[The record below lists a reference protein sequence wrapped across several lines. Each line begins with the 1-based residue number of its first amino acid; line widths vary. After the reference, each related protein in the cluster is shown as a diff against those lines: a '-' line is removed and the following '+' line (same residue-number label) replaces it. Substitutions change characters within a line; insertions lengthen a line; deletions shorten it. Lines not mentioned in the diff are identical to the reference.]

1 MHDRQDA
8 DKKGSENSASG
19 PKVKSQFQSRPFA
32 LPAQSEE
39 ASLSQQETPDLQ
51 TQLDRARRLGP
62 NLSRVKVKAQPSGGI
77 QRQPLG
83 WTIQRQ
89 DQQVAQIGPPQ
100 PLGWTIQRQDQ
111 QVAQIGPPQPLG
123 WTIQR
128 QDQQVAQ
135 IGPPKPLGWTIQR
148 QDQQVAQIGP
158 PQPLGWTIQRQDQQ
172 FQPATKETTPTK
184 PPMAEETTLTKN
196 TTQTDTQAGTS
207 NGRTTDV
214 DEQEVEPG
222 VVAKEQ
228 TADGHQLKVLTDGTI
243 VRCSVCQPL
252 ETRYE
257 HLFKRKSEY
266 GSEVRKQIDDLEATV
281 KKIRELQQQENT
293 NKADHDAQLANLKE
307 ELRAI
312 EDNEYTGLKQKEREA
327 IERFETLKER
337 KKTEAQDSDEVTDTP
352 EEKGDVKL
360 AQRDLIRLREIQQA
374 RLEELMNSL
383 GITPTKEQLRGM
395 IGYAKN
401 SHQLPPETIRS
412 LVKNLEGWNQIKQK
426 FVEYPPLMRQIIAER
441 IRVVDRNYREAIKD
455 IYQNPENFTNEPEM
469 IKMLK
474 TDEGKARL
482 KEVKLLPIGSK
493 DLTSD
498 YDATVVGKP
507 GDGALEIL
515 AVIAF
520 NKRFQQ
526 DWGRESGTVFDTN
539 VYTTGHMPAS
549 SLSNQ
554 GQQYSS
560 RSALAGHVKDIQTLE
575 QKLEEIRAPERTT
588 IKDEKQRRDMEQ
600 QIRKLIRDKKN
611 DIKEAVSKINNLR
624 KASGEKRLT
633 TEEVIK
639 QLDADLDSNKTDLKK
654 QIQQEEGSGNVGV
667 KKETRRI
674 IAKNEEIMSLV
685 KMRRFMTEEQWR
697 DYSQS
702 MRDRGA
708 DSSLFEQAD
717 SIYKTLQGEL
727 DTRKSTLPDT
737 VKDPENYASNRL
749 YEEKLGE
756 LIPRLQELKQLR
768 EKYKGLKQKDIPG
781 DKLARVQV
789 LNIEVNQI
797 QSEALFFANEAYH
810 TGGPVEHVVLNQQ
823 MRLDLDVNAQKLSH
837 SVNEQTGFIMEQ
849 TEHVSTDDPK
859 GFGKSLWK
867 SAKYLDRICNAAE
880 KLEYIMTSTQMA
892 VNNKTIEDIPDGELK
907 KVYQMRDA
915 AAELLKI
922 KKNAVMDDKT
932 KSQKALKIVEK
943 IGLNNVKDYQQRVLE
958 LNAILNQR
966 VPARTK
972 KGKG

>member
-8 DKKGSENSASG
+8 HKKGSENSASG

-77 QRQPLG
+77 
-83 WTIQRQ
+83 
-89 DQQVAQIGPPQ
+89 GPPQ

-111 QVAQIGPPQPLG
+111 QI
-123 WTIQR
+123 
-128 QDQQVAQ
+128 AQ
-135 IGPPKPLGWTIQR
+135 IGPPK
-148 QDQQVAQIGP
+148 
-158 PQPLGWTIQRQDQQ
+158 PLGWTIQRQDQQ

-207 NGRTTDV
+207 NGRTTDL

-266 GSEVRKQIDDLEATV
+266 GSQVRKQIDNLEATV

-293 NKADHDAQLANLKE
+293 NKADLDAQLANLKE

-327 IERFETLKER
+327 IERFETLKKR
-337 KKTEAQDSDEVTDTP
+337 KKTEAQDSDEVKDTP

-395 IGYAKN
+395 IGYANK
-401 SHQLPPETIRS
+401 SHKLPHETIRT

-426 FVEYPPLMRQIIAER
+426 FVQYPPLMRQIIAER
-441 IRVVDRNYREAIKD
+441 VRVVDRTYREAIKD
-455 IYQNPENFTNEPEM
+455 ISQNPDNFTNEPEM

-526 DWGRESGTVFDTN
+526 DWDRESGTVFDTN
-539 VYTTGHMPAS
+539 IYTTGHMPAS

-560 RSALAGHVKDIQTLE
+560 RNAIADHVKDIQTLE
-575 QKLEEIRAPERTT
+575 QKLHEIRDPERTT

-600 QIRKLIRDKKN
+600 QIQKLIRDKKN

-624 KASGEKRLT
+624 KASGENRLT

-639 QLDADLDSNKTDLKK
+639 QLDADLDSNKTGLKK

-685 KMRRFMTEEQWR
+685 KMRRFMTEDQWR

-727 DTRKSTLPDT
+727 DTRKSSLLDT
-737 VKDPENYASNRL
+737 VKDPENHASNRL

-768 EKYKGLKQKDIPG
+768 EKYTGLKQKDIPG

-823 MRLDLDVNAQKLSH
+823 MRLDLDVNAQKLLQ

-867 SAKYLDRICNAAE
+867 SAKYLDRIGNVAE

-907 KVYQMRDA
+907 KVYEMRDA

>member
-8 DKKGSENSASG
+8 HKKGSENSASG

-77 QRQPLG
+77 
-83 WTIQRQ
+83 
-89 DQQVAQIGPPQ
+89 GPPQ

-111 QVAQIGPPQPLG
+111 QIAQIGSPQPLG
-123 WTIQR
+123 RTIQR
-128 QDQQVAQ
+128 QDQQIAQ
-135 IGPPKPLGWTIQR
+135 IGPPKPLGRTIQR
-148 QDQQVAQIGP
+148 QDQQIAQIGP
-158 PQPLGWTIQRQDQQ
+158 PKPLGWTIQRQDQQ

-207 NGRTTDV
+207 NGRTTDL

-266 GSEVRKQIDDLEATV
+266 GSQVRKQIDNLEATV

-293 NKADHDAQLANLKE
+293 NKADLDAQLANLKE

-327 IERFETLKER
+327 IERFETLKKR
-337 KKTEAQDSDEVTDTP
+337 KKTEAQDSDEVKDTP

-395 IGYAKN
+395 IGYANK
-401 SHQLPPETIRS
+401 SHKLPHETIRT

-426 FVEYPPLMRQIIAER
+426 FVQYPPLMRQIIAER
-441 IRVVDRNYREAIKD
+441 VRVVDRTYREAIKD
-455 IYQNPENFTNEPEM
+455 ISQNPDNFTNEPEM

-526 DWGRESGTVFDTN
+526 DWDRESGTVFDTN
-539 VYTTGHMPAS
+539 IYTTGHMPAS

-560 RSALAGHVKDIQTLE
+560 RNAIADHVKDIQTLE
-575 QKLEEIRAPERTT
+575 QKLHEIRDPERTT

-600 QIRKLIRDKKN
+600 QIQKLIRDKKN

-624 KASGEKRLT
+624 KASGENRLT

-639 QLDADLDSNKTDLKK
+639 QLDADLDSNKTGLKK

-685 KMRRFMTEEQWR
+685 KMRRFMTEDQWR

-727 DTRKSTLPDT
+727 DTRKSSLLDT
-737 VKDPENYASNRL
+737 VKDPENHASNRL

-768 EKYKGLKQKDIPG
+768 EKYTGLKQKDIPG

-823 MRLDLDVNAQKLSH
+823 MRLDLDVNAQKLLQ

-867 SAKYLDRICNAAE
+867 SAKYLDRIGNVAE

-907 KVYQMRDA
+907 KVYEMRDA